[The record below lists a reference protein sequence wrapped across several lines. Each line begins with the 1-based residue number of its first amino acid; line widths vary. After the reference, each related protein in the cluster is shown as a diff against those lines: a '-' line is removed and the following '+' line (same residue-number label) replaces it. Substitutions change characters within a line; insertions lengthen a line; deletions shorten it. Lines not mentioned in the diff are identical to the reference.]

1 MSAARELANF
11 LTGVSP
17 SDLPA
22 QAMDHAAS
30 GKSAKLAPLGTG
42 ELHRPAAIPT
52 PQKIASLTPVG
63 SSWRGSRCRST
74 PAPLEIRR

>member
-22 QAMDHAAS
+22 QAMDHAAWGNPQNSHRWELGS
-30 GKSAKLAPLGTG
+30 GSTRG
-42 ELHRPAAIPT
+42 IPRT
-52 PQKIASLTPVG
+52 ARNSLLTPVG
-63 SSWRGSRCRST
+63 SSWRGLRPRST
-74 PAPLEIRR
+74 PAPLETCQ